1 MRERSLRSSRYLPV
15 VSLGLLALIWGYSWV
30 PLKIGVAYCEP
41 FTFAALRTLPGGLL
55 LLGIAAALRR
65 PVRPKAVGLTVAIG
79 VLQTSGFLGLTVAAL
94 VTGGA
99 GRTALL
105 ANTWQFWIL
114 LMAWPILN
122 ERLHGSQWLSV
133 GLALGGL
140 VLIIEPWNLDNAV
153 SGLLAL
159 AGAVCWAA
167 GSIVVKI
174 LRRRHEVDL
183 LSLTG
188 WQTLYG
194 SILLLLIAVLI
205 EGDAP
210 EWTSEFIWS
219 YVYTLVMTTCVASVL
234 WLYVLREMPAGIA
247 GLGTMA
253 TPVVGLLAS
262 WAQLGEQPTIPEV
275 VGMIVILAGMTI
287 LFTRGIRSTAPVP
300 VGGLA
305 NGEGNLVSDADQGRG
320 EPVLPDEAGRG

>member
-1 MRERSLRSSRYLPV
+1 M
-15 VSLGLLALIWGYSWV
+15 
-30 PLKIGVAYCEP
+30 
-41 FTFAALRTLPGGLL
+41 
-55 LLGIAAALRR
+55 
-65 PVRPKAVGLTVAIG
+65 
-79 VLQTSGFLGLTVAAL
+79 GLTVAAL

-114 LMAWPILN
+114 LMAWPILG
-122 ERLHGSQWLSV
+122 ETLHGSQWLSL

-140 VLIIEPWNLDNAV
+140 VLIIEPWNLQSIT

-167 GSIVVKI
+167 GSIVAKVI
-174 LRRRHEVDL
+174 RRRQEVDL

-188 WQTLYG
+188 WQTLFG
-194 SILLLLIAVLI
+194 SIVLLLVAVLV
-205 EGDAP
+205 ESDAP
-210 EWTSEFIWS
+210 EWSSEFLWS
-219 YVYTLVMTTCVASVL
+219 YLYTLVMATCVASFM

-262 WAQLGEQPTIPEV
+262 WAQLGEQPTVPEI
-275 VGMIVILAGMTI
+275 VGMIVILAGMAI
-287 LFTRGIRSTAPVP
+287 LFARGMKSTAPVP

-305 NGEGNLVSDADQGRG
+305 NGEGNLVSDADQGHG
-320 EPVLPDEAGRG
+320 EPVLPDEAGKG

>member
-1 MRERSLRSSRYLPV
+1 
-15 VSLGLLALIWGYSWV
+15 
-30 PLKIGVAYCEP
+30 
-41 FTFAALRTLPGGLL
+41 
-55 LLGIAAALRR
+55 
-65 PVRPKAVGLTVAIG
+65 VRPKAVRLTALLG
-79 VLQTSGFLGLTVAAL
+79 VLQTSGFIGLTIAAL

-114 LMAWPILN
+114 LMAWPILG

-140 VLIIEPWNLDNAV
+140 VLIIEPWNLNNAV
-153 SGLLAL
+153 SSLLAL

-167 GSIVVKI
+167 GSIVAKV

-188 WQTLYG
+188 WQTFYG
-194 SILLLLIAVLI
+194 SILLVLIAVFV

-219 YVYTLVMTTCVASVL
+219 YLYTLIMATCVASFL
-234 WLYVLREMPAGIA
+234 WLYVLREMPASIA

-262 WAQLGEQPTIPEV
+262 WAQLGEQPTGPEI
-275 VGMIVILAGMTI
+275 VGMIVILSGMAL
-287 LFTRGIRSTAPVP
+287 LFARGMRSPAPATG
-300 VGGLA
+300 GGLVTERGSPLA
-305 NGEGNLVSDADQGRG
+305 DASESPGEQ
-320 EPVLPDEAGRG
+320 VLLNEAPRE